1 MFKFAQPDRKGAH
14 QFDTDRQIAGLQ
26 QNREL
31 GGEVSAESRNL
42 PQAIARKVSDR
53 DRKIAHS
60 AGSVTIG
67 ADAKKVLA
75 ADFEHIGYVV
85 ENPGDFLVLHHSCVA
100 EGSIDN
106 PRADGPVKCPTRIL
120 RALDGAM
127 QSRTDGAA
135 RRDRGVAIVS
145 AMVTRIPK
153 QRAGQPACFV
163 EPMQCLAAAELPEGP
178 NWEYEIKF
186 DGYRA
191 LGIKSGGRAVSRPTR
206 WRNVA
211 G

>member
-1 MFKFAQPDRKGAH
+1 
-14 QFDTDRQIAGLQ
+14 
-26 QNREL
+26 
-31 GGEVSAESRNL
+31 
-42 PQAIARKVSDR
+42 
-53 DRKIAHS
+53 
-60 AGSVTIG
+60 
-67 ADAKKVLA
+67 
-75 ADFEHIGYVV
+75 
-85 ENPGDFLVLHHSCVA
+85 
-100 EGSIDN
+100 
-106 PRADGPVKCPTRIL
+106 
-120 RALDGAM
+120 M

-135 RRDRGVAIVS
+135 RRDRGVAIVI
-145 AMVTRIPK
+145 AVVTRIPK

-191 LGIKSGGRAVSRPTR
+191 LGIKSDGRTVSRPTR